1 MNRVS
6 EPPSRRCAMRREKG
20 EPGGED
26 LPVVENRPRVS
37 ACSRAGNG
45 FTLIE
50 LMIVIVILGILASIA
65 INLTIRLLERGYV
78 DLVKSD
84 LAMAYKASVV
94 FHQDNPENIVTL
106 DDLKKHG
113 YVQSAGVTLTIDDG
127 TAGNLKIRAMHPGVT
142 VAHYV
147 DKNGKLLKQ

>member
-6 EPPSRRCAMRREKG
+6 EPRSRRWATRQEEG
-20 EPGGED
+20 EPAGED

-37 ACSRAGNG
+37 ACSRARNG
-45 FTLIE
+45 FTLVE
-50 LMIVIVILGILASIA
+50 LMIVIVVLGILASIA
-65 INLTIRLLERGYV
+65 INLTIRLLERGYI

-84 LAMAYKASVV
+84 LATAYKASMV

-106 DDLKKHG
+106 DELKKHG

-127 TAGNLKIRAMHPGVT
+127 TAANLKIRAMHPGVT
-142 VAHYV
+142 VVHYV
-147 DKNGKLLKQ
+147 DHNGKILKQ